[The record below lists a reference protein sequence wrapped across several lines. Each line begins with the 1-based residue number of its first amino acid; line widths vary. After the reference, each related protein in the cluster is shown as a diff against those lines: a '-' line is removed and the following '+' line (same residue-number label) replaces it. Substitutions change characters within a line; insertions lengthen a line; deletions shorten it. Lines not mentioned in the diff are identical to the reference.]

1 MLAYREWDFS
11 FFVWRSDFFVA
22 GEVFVSEARVG
33 EIASEGLGVGR
44 AAMTSAVS
52 VLILF
57 GAWRSDKPDVRL
69 RIFLVGLAGEVSSC
83 LTVASCTPST
93 NDVFGDAVFD
103 LLVTVFFNGRS
114 ASLVFAVEARVVPRA
129 MFVIFKS

>member
-1 MLAYREWDFS
+1 MLAYMEWDFS

-22 GEVFVSEARVG
+22 EEVFVSEARVG
-33 EIASEGLGVGR
+33 EIASEGLR
-44 AAMTSAVS
+44 AAVTSAVS

-69 RIFLVGLAGEVSSC
+69 RIFLVGLAGENSSC
-83 LTVASCTPST
+83 LTVASCPPSV
-93 NDVFGDAVFD
+93 NDLFGDAVFD
-103 LLVTVFFNGRS
+103 LFVTVFFNGRS

-129 MFVIFKS
+129 MFVISKS

>member
-1 MLAYREWDFS
+1 
-11 FFVWRSDFFVA
+11 VA
-22 GEVFVSEARVG
+22 GEVFVSDARVG
-33 EIASEGLGVGR
+33 EIASEGLR
-44 AAMTSAVS
+44 AAVTSAVS

-83 LTVASCTPST
+83 LTVTSCTPSF
-93 NDVFGDAVFD
+93 NDLFGDAVFD

>member
-1 MLAYREWDFS
+1 MLAYMEWDFS

-22 GEVFVSEARVG
+22 GEIFVSEARVG
-33 EIASEGLGVGR
+33 EIASDGLGVGR
-44 AAMTSAVS
+44 AAVTSAVS

-69 RIFLVGLAGEVSSC
+69 RIFLVGFAGEVSSC
-83 LTVASCTPST
+83 LTVASCTPSI
-93 NDVFGDAVFD
+93 NDLFDDAVFD
-103 LLVTVFFNGRS
+103 LLVTVLFNGRS

>member
-1 MLAYREWDFS
+1 MLAYMEWDFS

-22 GEVFVSEARVG
+22 EEVFVSEARVG
-33 EIASEGLGVGR
+33 EIASEGLR
-44 AAMTSAVS
+44 AAVTSAVS

-83 LTVASCTPST
+83 LTVASCTPSI
-93 NDVFGDAVFD
+93 NDLFDDAVFD
-103 LLVTVFFNGRS
+103 LLVTVLFNGRS

-129 MFVIFKS
+129 MFVISKS

>member
-1 MLAYREWDFS
+1 MLAYMEWDFS

-22 GEVFVSEARVG
+22 EEVFVSEARVG
-33 EIASEGLGVGR
+33 EIASEGLR
-44 AAMTSAVS
+44 AAVTSAVS

-69 RIFLVGLAGEVSSC
+69 RIFLVGLAGEISSC
-83 LTVASCTPST
+83 LTVASCPPSV
-93 NDVFGDAVFD
+93 NDLFGDAVFD
-103 LLVTVFFNGRS
+103 LFVTFFFNGRS

>member
-1 MLAYREWDFS
+1 M
-11 FFVWRSDFFVA
+11 
-22 GEVFVSEARVG
+22 
-33 EIASEGLGVGR
+33 GR
-44 AAMTSAVS
+44 AAVTSAVS

-83 LTVASCTPST
+83 LTVVSCTLST

-103 LLVTVFFNGRS
+103 LLVTVFFNWHS
-114 ASLVFAVEARVVPRA
+114 TSLVFAVEARVVPRA

>member
-1 MLAYREWDFS
+1 M
-11 FFVWRSDFFVA
+11 A

-44 AAMTSAVS
+44 AAVTSAVS

-83 LTVASCTPST
+83 LTVVSCTLST
-93 NDVFGDAVFD
+93 NDIFGDAAFD
-103 LLVTVFFNGRS
+103 LPVTVFFNGRS